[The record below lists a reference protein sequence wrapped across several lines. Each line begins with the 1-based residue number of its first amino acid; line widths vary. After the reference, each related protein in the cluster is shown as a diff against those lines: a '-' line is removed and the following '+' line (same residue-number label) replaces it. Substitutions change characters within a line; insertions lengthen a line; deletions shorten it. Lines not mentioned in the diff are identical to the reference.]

1 MLHRTITALF
11 TFLLYVPLINAQ
23 EPLNGNAVTTV
34 QTLTLQDCIDFAM
47 KNQPAVNQA
56 YIDKAIAHDNQ
67 AIAIGSWL
75 PQVVGNANYVH
86 YLQLPT
92 SFLRTNGTLTPVKT
106 GVNYTS
112 LPQLTVNQNLF
123 NNDALLAGRIAKLYM
138 SAADENIN
146 TTKVN
151 LVVDVSKAF
160 YDVLLSTERIN
171 VYKEDTAR
179 LIKNQKDAYYRYQS
193 GIADK
198 VDYKQ
203 ATISLNNALSQLKTA
218 NEQLAGKYA
227 YLKQLLGA
235 PAEQAIAVR
244 FDTAQMLQNI
254 YTDTLEA
261 LHIEKRPEYR
271 TLEIMKDIQHQT
283 TRYYRLGVVPSVSAF
298 YNYNY
303 QFQSNSNADLYSAA
317 YPNSLLGVQ
326 LSVPIFS
333 GLKRHNN
340 VHKAQLQEDRVD
352 WDEINLK
359 LNINTQYQQAL
370 AGYKSNLYALRAQA
384 ENEAMAREVYN
395 VVKLQYSEGIKA
407 YLDVIIA
414 ESDLQTSE
422 INYLNALFQVLE
434 SKLEFEKAKGDIAVP

>member
-1 MLHRTITALF
+1 MLHRTITTLF
-11 TFLLYVPLINAQ
+11 TLLLFAPNIYAQ
-23 EPLNGNAVTTV
+23 TMPNSGAATTG
-34 QTLTLQDCIDFAM
+34 QSLTLQDCIDFAL

-56 YIDKAIAHDNQ
+56 RIDEAIAHDNES
-67 AIAIGSWL
+67 IALGSWL
-75 PQVVGNANYVH
+75 PQVTGNANYIH

-106 GVNYTS
+106 GVSYSS
-112 LPQLTVNQNLF
+112 LPQLTVNQNVF
-123 NNDALLAGRIAKLYM
+123 NNDALLAGKIARLYRD
-138 SAADENIN
+138 AATENTS
-146 TTKVN
+146 TTKIN

-160 YDVLLSTERIN
+160 YDVLLSTERIF
-171 VYKEDTAR
+171 VYREDTAR

-203 ATISLNNALSQLKTA
+203 ATISLNNSLSQLKTA
-218 NEQLAGKYA
+218 DEQLAGKYA

-235 PAEQAIAVR
+235 PADQQIAVR

-261 LHIEKRPEYR
+261 LRIEKRPEYR
-271 TLEIMKDIQHQT
+271 TLTIMKDIQHQT
-283 TRYYRLGVVPSVSAF
+283 TRYYKLGFVPSVSAF

-303 QFQSNSNADLYSAA
+303 QFQSNSNSDLYSAA
-317 YPNSLLGVQ
+317 YPNSLLGLQ

-340 VHKAQLQEDRVD
+340 IHKAQLQEDRID

-370 AGYKSNLYALRAQA
+370 AGYKSSLYALRTQA

-395 VVKLQYSEGIKA
+395 IVKLQYAEGIKA

-434 SKLEFEKAKGDIAVP
+434 SKLEFEKAKGDIAVQ